1 MQSTFLVSRPSE
13 VNPDNIGDA
22 LQQAI
27 EIEIATIPVYLF
39 TYYSINRT
47 PTQDTITDE
56 LKAALLAQNKP
67 GKPKYTEQAASEI
80 ALDLS
85 AKIMVFANKAGASIL
100 SVVIEEMLHMSLSSN
115 VKQALVGN
123 PQLVDK
129 GPSVWPAYLPGHEPA
144 FPINRAKFSQ
154 DQLFTFMQIESPKEL
169 EGKMSKA
176 EALPYITIGQ
186 FYSMIEKCIKK
197 HFKDD
202 DCYHTKRPQLVPKMG
217 YYAQNDIDTLY
228 YDKQHKPKFENAED
242 SGDLVHVVDKKSAL
256 KALDIIVDQGEGHAG
271 GHQFKV
277 VDGKDCVDCAPF
289 TDGSFDD
296 KQRSELA
303 HFDKFNQLWCEMGQL
318 DKEFEK
324 YFGDKIDPKSYYIYN
339 FAENPVTAD
348 YPEIIQKVSTLT
360 NAVYSYLYVM
370 TQACYH
376 AEKNT
381 QYEIFMFGI
390 HKSMMWILGTLC
402 GTLPGM
408 KYIDKDGFQRN
419 AAPTFE
425 NYSFNTA
432 SSPKQ
437 QIIELFN
444 QAAAAYPGIAHIK
457 DRIHDLPNVPLEGY
471 LAKPG
476 QPILA

>member
-1 MQSTFLVSRPSE
+1 MQSTFLASQPSE
-13 VNPDNIGDA
+13 VNPQNIGEA

-27 EIEIATIPVYLF
+27 EIEIATLPVYLF
-39 TYYSINRT
+39 TYYSVNRV
-47 PTQDTITDE
+47 PDQDAIQAE
-56 LKAALLAQNKP
+56 LKQLLLDQNTP
-67 GKPKYTEQAASEI
+67 DNQKYTEQAATEI
-80 ALDLS
+80 ALEMS

-123 PQLVDK
+123 PELVDK
-129 GPSVWPAYLPGHEPA
+129 GPSVWPAYLPGHEPP
-144 FPINRAKFSQ
+144 FPINRAKLSQ
-154 DQLFTFMQIESPKEL
+154 DQLFTFMQIESPTEL
-169 EGKMSKA
+169 EGKLKKA
-176 EALPYITIGQ
+176 QAIPYTTIGE
-186 FYSMIEKCIKK
+186 FYAMIEKCIKK

-202 DCYHTKRPQLVPKMG
+202 DCYHTARPQLVPKMG

-228 YDKQHKPKFENAED
+228 YDKEHKPKFENAED
-242 SGDLVHVVDKKSAL
+242 SGDLIHVVDKKSAL
-256 KALDIIVDQGEGHAG
+256 KALEVIVEQGEGHQG
-271 GHQFKV
+271 GHKFIVK
-277 VDGKDCVDCAPF
+277 DGEDCVDCKPF
-289 TDGSFDD
+289 EDGSFDD
-296 KQRSELA
+296 KARDELA
-303 HFDKFNQLWCEMGQL
+303 HFDKFNQLWCELGAL
-318 DKEFEK
+318 DKEFK
-324 YFGDKIDPKSYYIYN
+324 TLFGDKVDPKSYYIYN
-339 FAENPVTAD
+339 FDDNPVTAD
-348 YPEIIQKVSTLT
+348 YPDIIQKVSTLT

-402 GTLPGM
+402 GTLPSM
-408 KYIDKDGFQRN
+408 KYIDKSGFERN

-437 QIIELFN
+437 QIIDLFN
-444 QAAAAYPGIAHIK
+444 QAVAAYPGIAHIE